1 MTTTTPKAPG
11 FAFRAPFL
19 LAVGG
24 AAAMIA
30 TGAFYLR
37 APSPASLTAS
47 AASAN
52 LPVTAPAKG
61 PERATIPVS
70 PLAVATPAS
79 PASGANETT
88 GMIAPIQAAYRAG
101 DFARVER
108 EAHQTLASMTTTAP
122 LTHRRAAAQVRKIQ
136 AFAAAR
142 RNNLSLARERF
153 ALLQQEAAR
162 LPDHGAVTA
171 PGESPHATLEEDAA
185 YQQAVCTVA
194 LGDKAAGEARYIAFI
209 KTYPESPLVSGCI
222 KRLMRLHGGNVPPE
236 AEAAWRDAM
245 RIAKE
250 RETERQRQASL
261 CGPESLAYLLAGGKE
276 PDASQVASLSA
287 EMQTDE
293 QGTRIGA
300 LESAARRH
308 GFPEAQAA
316 QMTADG
322 LRQRL
327 SQGPVIA
334 LIAPGHFVVVTE
346 ISERGVVRTWDANA
360 LGQDRPGE
368 KVYLAS
374 EWEKLWDGYGV
385 APGVRNVGR

>member
-1 MTTTTPKAPG
+1 
-11 FAFRAPFL
+11 
-19 LAVGG
+19 V
-24 AAAMIA
+24 
-30 TGAFYLR
+30 
-37 APSPASLTAS
+37 
-47 AASAN
+47 
-52 LPVTAPAKG
+52 
-61 PERATIPVS
+61 
-70 PLAVATPAS
+70 
-79 PASGANETT
+79 
-88 GMIAPIQAAYRAG
+88 
-101 DFARVER
+101 
-108 EAHQTLASMTTTAP
+108 TTTAP
-122 LTHRRAAAQVRKIQ
+122 LAHRKAAAQVRKIQ

-162 LPDHGAVTA
+162 LPDHGAVDATL
-171 PGESPHATLEEDAA
+171 GESPHPTLEEDAA

-222 KRLMRLHGGNVPPE
+222 KRLMRLHGGNVPPA
-236 AEAAWRDAM
+236 AEAAWREAM

-261 CGPESLAYLLAGGKE
+261 CGPQSLAYLLAGGKE
-276 PDASQVASLSA
+276 PDASQVASLSE
-287 EMQTDE
+287 EMKTDE

-300 LESAARRH
+300 LEAAARRH

-327 SQGPVIA
+327 AQGPVIA
-334 LIAPGHFVVVTE
+334 LIAPGHFVVVTQM
-346 ISERGVVRTWDANA
+346 SERGVVRTWDANA
-360 LGQDRPGE
+360 QGQDKPGE

-385 APGVRNVGR
+385 APGVRSAVR